1 VLADDIT
8 GSTNR
13 ELANRLKTMITQKE
27 LRLDPKYIP
36 SYTIRD
42 CINYYF
48 TSNDP
53 DAVYLDDGDRR
64 FFIHHVLAGKLP
76 PEQRKAYVAW
86 MDSEEGIAALAWH
99 LIELDMGDFDPR
111 AEALETLAKQDMKIV
126 VKSELGSWVQRLRED
141 PERLLNGH
149 GAALGDLMTAEE
161 LHAIYDPAGEKRASA
176 NAMARELK
184 RAGFA
189 YPATG
194 MPLKTKE
201 GIRRAYAIKN
211 IEHWNAAKWSEA
223 VAHYEEHHALV
234 KPAKAKKY

>member
-1 VLADDIT
+1 
-8 GSTNR
+8 
-13 ELANRLKTMITQKE
+13 
-27 LRLDPKYIP
+27 
-36 SYTIRD
+36 
-42 CINYYF
+42 
-48 TSNDP
+48 
-53 DAVYLDDGDRR
+53 
-64 FFIHHVLAGKLP
+64 
-76 PEQRKAYVAW
+76 
-86 MDSEEGIAALAWH
+86 
-99 LIELDMGDFDPR
+99 
-111 AEALETLAKQDMKIV
+111 
-126 VKSELGSWVQRLRED
+126 VQRLRED